1 MDRNGATSHT
11 VPLPLLTVV
20 FPKFKQFIPSFAQ
33 YSILNHVITFA
44 DVDDS
49 LLLKLIQFVK
59 QGFVNVNAYEGI
71 QLKELLYYWGLSP
84 DVSLDDYVEK
94 FTPDD
99 VVEVQFDD
107 DAGRSIQEEASR
119 TPSPS
124 PEPSPDFSP
133 ERALIRYDPSALPI
147 DSSSKVEFAEFELP
161 SSKWDSPRAKD
172 RIQNPYFGLV
182 DYGSSSS
189 DNESELDVHSKRVG
203 VKDESTVSKS
213 KKSSVHRVLRD
224 HDIVVCMDEN
234 CPLSFPSKPKM
245 LAHMCLS
252 HGYRA
257 KLTEMLPE
265 YFTLENKLINKK
277 MEDGKTYQTV
287 TI

>member
-1 MDRNGATSHT
+1 M
-11 VPLPLLTVV
+11 
-20 FPKFKQFIPSFAQ
+20 
-33 YSILNHVITFA
+33 
-44 DVDDS
+44 
-49 LLLKLIQFVK
+49 
-59 QGFVNVNAYEGI
+59 
-71 QLKELLYYWGLSP
+71 
-84 DVSLDDYVEK
+84 
-94 FTPDD
+94 
-99 VVEVQFDD
+99 
-107 DAGRSIQEEASR
+107 
-119 TPSPS
+119 
-124 PEPSPDFSP
+124 
-133 ERALIRYDPSALPI
+133 
-147 DSSSKVEFAEFELP
+147 
-161 SSKWDSPRAKD
+161 
-172 RIQNPYFGLV
+172 
-182 DYGSSSS
+182 

-277 MEDGKTYQTV
+277 MKKLRRCNMCKKLFMSVPGACNHLGSYHKVIFKLIRRKAERMRNFQRLKVAGKKDTSFLQSYRIPKKATDEKR
-287 TI
+287 ILKKKL